1 MGHFIEVASGK
12 IGPNK
17 NLVISKLSDGSFT
30 VSQQIDVNDSGKTLK
45 VFLKGSIKLS
55 SVMDLYSLYEVVK
68 EALIQEQIIEK
79 DNRILGLDPIRFNE
93 MVDYWN
99 MMNPEHKIEK
109 I

>member
-1 MGHFIEVASGK
+1 
-12 IGPNK
+12 
-17 NLVISKLSDGSFT
+17 
-30 VSQQIDVNDSGKTLK
+30 
-45 VFLKGSIKLS
+45 
-55 SVMDLYSLYEVVK
+55 MDLYSLYEVVK